1 MQFKKKKTKNTQSII
16 LFCFVVALRSRC
28 IVTVLPP
35 TPPQPQLVAPVLFP
49 DTTWTNTTCPTAA
62 LGTGQRLCPC
72 PWEQTA
78 SFFYLFFSFP
88 PSSYFVLRQ
97 MWWPAWSLKGKRN
110 RTSGTWCCLEMLLVV
125 NLGDS
130 FSLLVCPSGVRGCS
144 ILPGLYRVYCRE
156 QCSRASR

>member
-1 MQFKKKKTKNTQSII
+1 MQFKKKKNTH
-16 LFCFVVALRSRC
+16 LNLYFFCFVVALRSRC

-35 TPPQPQLVAPVLFP
+35 TPSQPQLVAPVLSP
-49 DTTWTNTTCPTAA
+49 DTTWTSTCPTAA

-78 SFFYLFFSFP
+78 SFFYLFFYFP
-88 PSSYFVLRQ
+88 PSLYFVLRQ
-97 MWWPAWSLKGKRN
+97 MWWPAWSLKGRRN

-144 ILPGLYRVYCRE
+144 ILPGLYLVYCRE